1 MRYGPFEC
9 LENKPH
15 RDLNITFVVP
25 SGRDQPEVRVAH
37 LRVILSK
44 TSNVE
49 YVQTFHP
56 ELQKAAA
63 FVAEGKILHQGKIV
77 IDVAGISDVAER

>member
-1 MRYGPFEC
+1 MSYCPLEC
-9 LENKPH
+9 LEENPH

-25 SGRDQPEVRVAH
+25 SGRDQPEMRVAH

-44 TSNVE
+44 TSNVK

-63 FVAEGKILHQGKIV
+63 LVAEGKILHQGKIV
-77 IDVAGISDVAER
+77 IDVAGVSDVAER